1 MKKNL
6 RIVSAAAAAL
16 LAVAPV
22 AASGVVAPANTV
34 SAAAKK
40 NITNE
45 APTKLGSVDIGTVS
59 LGTVSLDRAT
69 NTPFTV
75 KLNDTQRAI
84 LAAAAGAKAGV
95 KDAEINNIFVA
106 SAENQENGEIKQTLV
121 FTLKGQSVSY
131 TTDVTAKF
139 ASQQG
144 TPYFY
149 QTKNNTI
156 LNNGDTV
163 SLDTI
168 ANGFT
173 PASLL
178 SDIAGEKGIVAA
190 KTSDASN
197 DGATITTTAS
207 DVESQLIAQGL
218 KRASN
223 GEFDYPANGFNL
235 KLTAKS
241 ENGNTASI
249 TVRVNSKVNYNAPA
263 FVVNNKVYYSGNIE
277 ATDISKVDNNIIV
290 NGLDNNDKYSAD
302 VVKADVIAHV
312 QSAYGNN
319 KHATAVAELKDNEAT
334 KAVINSSKIS
344 VDSSSVKSEP
354 GIYPVI
360 VTATNPAG
368 LTSKLTVK
376 VIVMGSEHQAPVQYA
391 KADNTKVYNINGNV
405 VSETKTTLK
414 KDQAVKTFDSVT
426 IDGVQY
432 TQINSENSNEWVKAS
447 DLTATKPAP
456 EPETVASVSKT
467 IMHNA
472 YYYNK
477 EGQRVGT
484 EKATRYDSVT
494 VAPKTT
500 TINGKTYYQVVEN
513 GKAVDKYINAGNI
526 DGTKRTLKHNAYVYK
541 TSKKRA
547 KKVVLKK
554 GDTVTTYG
562 ASYKFKN
569 GKRYYK
575 IGNNTDKT
583 YVKVANFR

>member
-22 AASGVVAPANTV
+22 AAAGVVAPTAVV
-34 SAAAKK
+34 SAAGAGSQ
-40 NITNE
+40 TPA
-45 APTKLGSVDIGTVS
+45 APTKVTANIGTVM
-59 LGTVSLDRAT
+59 LDRAS
-69 NTPFTV
+69 NTPFSV
-75 KLNDTQRAI
+75 KLNDTQRSV
-84 LAAAAGAKAGV
+84 LAAATGV
-95 KDAEINNIFVA
+95 KGAEIDSIVVA
-106 SAENQENGEIKQTLV
+106 SAENKANGEIAQTLV
-121 FTLKGQSVSY
+121 FTLKGHTGSY
-131 TTDVTAKF
+131 TTQVTAKF

-149 QTKNNTI
+149 QTKNQTV

-178 SDIAGEKGIVAA
+178 NDVAGEKGIVAA
-190 KTSDASN
+190 TTSDASN
-197 DGATITTTAS
+197 DKATITTTAS

-223 GEFDYPANGFNL
+223 GDFDYPANGFNL

-241 ENGNTASI
+241 ENGQTATI

-277 ATDISKVDNNIIV
+277 AKNINNVDNNITI
-290 NGLDNNDKYSAD
+290 NGLDKNGKYSESAVKSA
-302 VVKADVIAHV
+302 VVAHV

-319 KHATAVAELKDNEAT
+319 KHATTVEELNNNAAT

-354 GIYPVI
+354 GIYPVV

-368 LTSKLTVK
+368 LTSMITVK
-376 VIVMGSEHQAPVQYA
+376 VIIMGSEHEAPVQYA

-405 VSETKTTLK
+405 VSETTTTLK
-414 KDQAVKTFDSVT
+414 KDQAVKTYDSVT
-426 IDGVQY
+426 IGGVQY
-432 TQINSENSNEWVKAS
+432 TQINSENSNQWVKAS
-447 DLTATKPAP
+447 DLTATKPDT
-456 EPETVASVSKT
+456 TVPSQPKN

-472 YYYNK
+472 YFYDK
-477 EGQRVGT
+477 DAKRVGT
-484 EKATRYDSVT
+484 DKLTRYNSVN
-494 VAPKTT
+494 VAMSTT
-500 TINGKTYYQVVEN
+500 TIK
-513 GKAVDKYINAGNI
+513 GKAYYEVIETGKATGKFINADNI

-541 TSKKRA
+541 SSKKRA
-547 KKVVLKK
+547 NKLVLKK
-554 GDTVTTYG
+554 GDTVVTYG
-562 ASYKFKN
+562 GTYTFKN
-569 GKRYYK
+569 GKQYYK
-575 IGNNTDKT
+575 IGDNTHKT
-583 YVKVANFR
+583 YVKASNF

>member
-34 SAAAKK
+34 SAADKAPKNKAPK
-40 NITNE
+40 NID
-45 APTKLGSVDIGTVS
+45 SVDI
-59 LGTVSLDRAT
+59 GTVSLDRAT

-84 LAAAAGAKAGV
+84 LADKAAKAAGV
-95 KDAEINNIFVA
+95 KGAEIDSIVVT
-106 SAENQENGEIKQTLV
+106 SAESQANGEIKQTLV
-121 FTLKGQSVSY
+121 FTLKGQSGSY

-149 QTKNNTI
+149 QTRNNTI

-178 SDIAGEKGIVAA
+178 SDIAGENGIVGA

-263 FVVNNKVYYSGNIE
+263 FVVNNKVYYSGNIV

-290 NGLDNNDKYSAD
+290 NALDKNGKYSAD
-302 VVKADVIAHV
+302 DVKAAVTAHV
-312 QSAYGNN
+312 QSAYSN
-319 KHATAVAELKDNEAT
+319 KNATNVAELEGNEAT

-368 LTSKLTVK
+368 LTSELTVK

-405 VSETKTTLK
+405 VSETKTTLN

-447 DLTATKPAP
+447 DLTATKPA
-456 EPETVASVSKT
+456 PETVASVSKT